1 MQLQDAGQLRIASQ
15 PGYQTLAKAKD
26 AGTGTDVMVV
36 QWLRFGSGGFLRII
50 GIARTEAWL
59 EMFGRLRAVRDGIT
73 TN

>member
-1 MQLQDAGQLRIASQ
+1 
-15 PGYQTLAKAKD
+15 
-26 AGTGTDVMVV
+26 MVV